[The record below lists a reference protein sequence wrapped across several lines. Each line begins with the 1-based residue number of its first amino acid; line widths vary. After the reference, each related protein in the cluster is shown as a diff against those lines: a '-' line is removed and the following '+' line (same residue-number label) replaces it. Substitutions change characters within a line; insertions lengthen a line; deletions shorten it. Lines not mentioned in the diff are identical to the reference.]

1 MRRSLPFT
9 VIVFAI
15 ATLAAC
21 LGDARCAHA
30 QREPVIV
37 VPGRAG
43 VPVMLWGQDVS
54 GAVIEGEF
62 GLDRPGGANGGVTV
76 IQPLGPYYAGIP
88 PQPPVDG
95 YYPSTGVQPKVGRKE
110 ILPGPNRVLPQPA
123 PSFNRS
129 WTSES
134 PHLPATI
141 PPDNP
146 PPVIVAP
153 QIYQQPWSQQPQQPQ
168 QPGPG
173 PAPRPRP
180 MPGRP

>member
-1 MRRSLPFT
+1 MRSSLPFT

-21 LGDARCAHA
+21 LCDARCAYA

-76 IQPLGPYYAGIP
+76 IQPIGPYYAGIP
-88 PQPPVDG
+88 PQPPMDG
-95 YYPSTGVQPKVGRKE
+95 YYPSTGVPPKVGRKE

-134 PHLPATI
+134 PNLPATI

-146 PPVIVAP
+146 PPVIFAP
-153 QIYQQPWSQQPQQPQ
+153 QIYQQQQ
-168 QPGPG
+168 QPGPPQQRPV
-173 PAPRPRP
+173 PAPQPSPR
-180 MPGRP
+180 GR

>member
-1 MRRSLPFT
+1 MRSPKPLT
-9 VIVFAI
+9 VLVFAI

-21 LGDARCAHA
+21 LYDARCAHA
-30 QREPVIV
+30 QREPLIV

-76 IQPLGPYYAGIP
+76 IQPIGPYYAGIP

-95 YYPSTGVQPKVGRKE
+95 YYPSTGVPPKVGRKE
-110 ILPGPNRVLPQPA
+110 ILPGPNRALPQPA

-134 PHLPATI
+134 PNLPATI

-146 PPVIVAP
+146 PPVIFAP
-153 QIYQQPWSQQPQQPQ
+153 QIYQQQQ
-168 QPGPG
+168 QPGPPQQRPV
-173 PAPRPRP
+173 PAPQPLQR
-180 MPGRP
+180 GR

>member
-1 MRRSLPFT
+1 MRSSLPFT

-15 ATLAAC
+15 ATLAAWLC
-21 LGDARCAHA
+21 DARCAHA

-88 PQPPVDG
+88 PQPPADG

-110 ILPGPNRVLPQPA
+110 ILPGPNRALPQPA

-134 PHLPATI
+134 PNLPATI
-141 PPDNP
+141 PPENP
-146 PPVIVAP
+146 PPVIFAP

>member
-1 MRRSLPFT
+1 MKIGTSLAAAL
-9 VIVFAI
+9 FAA
-15 ATLAAC
+15 ATLAASVC
-21 LGDARCAHA
+21 DPRCAYA

-62 GLDRPGGANGGVTV
+62 GLDRPGGADGGVTV
-76 IQPLGPYYAGIP
+76 IRPNGPYYAGIP
-88 PQPPVDG
+88 PQPPADG
-95 YYPSTGVQPKVGRKE
+95 FYPSTGQRPPVGRKE
-110 ILPGPNRVLPQPA
+110 VLPPPDRALPPPA
-123 PSFNRS
+123 ASFNRS

-146 PPVIVAP
+146 PPVIFAP
-153 QIYQQPWSQQPQQPQ
+153 QIYQQPGQS
-168 QPGPG
+168 GP
-173 PAPRPRP
+173 PRPTPQPLPRGP
-180 MPGRP
+180 

>member
-9 VIVFAI
+9 VIVYAI

-21 LGDARCAHA
+21 LGDAPCAHA

-76 IQPLGPYYAGIP
+76 IQPIGPYYAGIP
-88 PQPPVDG
+88 PQPPIDG

-110 ILPGPNRVLPQPA
+110 ILPGPNRALPQPA

-134 PHLPATI
+134 PNLPATI

-146 PPVIVAP
+146 PPVIFAP
-153 QIYQQPWSQQPQQPQ
+153 QIYQQQQ
-168 QPGPG
+168 QPGPPG
-173 PAPRPRP
+173 PPQQRPVAPQPLPR
-180 MPGRP
+180 GR

>member
-1 MRRSLPFT
+1 MMRIWQPSTAILFVVATFT
-9 VIVFAI
+9 
-15 ATLAAC
+15 AC
-21 LGDARCAHA
+21 VCDARCALA

-43 VPVMLWGQDVS
+43 IPVMLWGQDVS

-62 GLDRPGGANGGVTV
+62 GLDRPGGADGGLTV
-76 IQPLGPYYAGIP
+76 IPPIGPYYAGIP

-95 YYPSTGVQPKVGRKE
+95 YYPSSGTPPRYGRKE
-110 ILPGPNRVLPQPA
+110 ILPPANRVLPPPA
-123 PSFNRS
+123 PSFQRS

-134 PHLPATI
+134 PNLPATI

-153 QIYQQPWSQQPQQPQ
+153 QIYQQPWPQAPGSD
-168 QPGPG
+168 PGPR
-173 PAPRPRP
+173 PQPLPRRP
-180 MPGRP
+180 

>member
-15 ATLAAC
+15 ATLAAWLC
-21 LGDARCAHA
+21 DARCAHA

-76 IQPLGPYYAGIP
+76 IQPIGPYYAGIP

-134 PHLPATI
+134 PNLPATI

-146 PPVIVAP
+146 PPVIFAP
-153 QIYQQPWSQQPQQPQ
+153 QIYQQQQQPPQ
-168 QPGPG
+168 QRPV
-173 PAPRPRP
+173 PAPQPLQR
-180 MPGRP
+180 GR